1 MYRICTTTDVHCWK
15 TLSEDILHLSA
26 RALELV
32 FIMVLLPSLSA
43 DARSFASNPGRRRQP
58 KSNPSGPASD
68 ETSDETRRD
77 RAPFQVETKF
87 HKIHLSFRG
96 HFSTRQ
102 GATRGKKRN
111 FSSRN
116 PPLEVF
122 N

>member
-1 MYRICTTTDVHCWK
+1 MHDLLLA
-15 TLSEDILHLSA
+15 TLAVAVNQNLI
-26 RALELV
+26 RP
-32 FIMVLLPSLSA
+32 VLLVM
-43 DARSFASNPGRRRQP
+43 
-58 KSNPSGPASD
+58 KSD

-102 GATRGKKRN
+102 DATRGKKRN